1 MIKEKENKIKELK
14 DKGTTLEATK
24 NSLEN
29 EVVSLKTKKEFLE
42 KEIQKLE
49 KDKAN
54 YWNLYIA
61 NKDKKVE
68 LEQELLKRRAEVEEL
83 EFKIK
88 ELKESSIS
96 EEDKTKLEE
105 RDFGKGS

>member
-1 MIKEKENKIKELK
+1 M
-14 DKGTTLEATK
+14 
-24 NSLEN
+24 
-29 EVVSLKTKKEFLE
+29 E

-49 KDKAN
+49 KDTAN
-54 YWNLYIA
+54 YLILYIA
-61 NKDKKVE
+61 TKDKKVE

-96 EEDKTKLEE
+96 EEDKIKLEAE
-105 RDFGKGS
+105 RDFLEKEVKEKIEGIEELKVAVEEKSKKFEKLKRNKGSLRRGRSR